1 MRTQQTM
8 AGMKDL
14 LYFSISNTWVSE
26 YDSAKM
32 CNYSVGSLI
41 FTHCP
46 WRAGL
51 LEMFHCIPY
60 NNKAAELQL

>member
-1 MRTQQTM
+1 MRIRETM
-8 AGMKDL
+8 AGMKNL
-14 LYFSISNTWVSE
+14 LYFNIRNTWVFE

-41 FTHCP
+41 FTHCL

-60 NNKAAELQL
+60 NNKAAELLL